1 MPDLSTLMLFA
12 AAAVVL
18 TATPGPDMLLIAS
31 RSISQGRTAGF
42 LTFGG
47 IAFGTYCHALA
58 AALGLSQLFLTVPIA
73 YEIVRWAGCAYLL
86 YLAYKA
92 IRQEEQSF
100 SPASALKRLSTK
112 RVFAEGVATNLL
124 NPKMAL
130 FVLALFPQFVR
141 PEDGSMIAQMLLL
154 ATVLNGIG
162 FLVNGSVILLGGHIR
177 IPSRQARPVSEAAAV
192 SSRDRFRR
200 VGVPS
205 CFGKQELVWL
215 LPRGSFSI
223 LWRHEHVADAA
234 HGADRVG
241 VRRIDLDLAAQA
253 RDAQVDRA
261 IEGFHFAVRRHFQE
275 PVAVERPVRVLGEHL
290 EQVEL
295 ARRQAFP
302 RRPTWDRPALAF
314 RDRARAGPSEH
325 EGRCWR
331 SRRSNGAAR
340 FLRARAVP
348 AARTALRCSRPPRS
362 RARPRGRPCPP
373 RPSP

>member
-1 MPDLSTLMLFA
+1 MPDFSTLVLFA

-177 IPSRQARPVSEAAAV
+177 TR
-192 SSRDRFRR
+192 
-200 VGVPS
+200 
-205 CFGKQELVWL
+205 
-215 LPRGSFSI
+215 
-223 LWRHEHVADAA
+223 
-234 HGADRVG
+234 
-241 VRRIDLDLAAQA
+241 
-253 RDAQVDRA
+253 
-261 IEGFHFAVRRHFQE
+261 
-275 PVAVERPVRVLGEHL
+275 
-290 EQVEL
+290 L
-295 ARRQAFP
+295 ARRVRFRKLPQYLLATVFAGLAC
-302 RRPTWDRPALAF
+302 RLAL
-314 RDRARAGPSEH
+314 G
-325 EGRCWR
+325 
-331 SRRSNGAAR
+331 SRN
-340 FLRARAVP
+340 
-348 AARTALRCSRPPRS
+348 
-362 RARPRGRPCPP
+362 
-373 RPSP
+373 